1 MLWRPATNGHGA
13 APDGSGRRV
22 ITIAIDSTWGNPTN
36 ESIWNATN
44 AAIQEW
50 NDARDSNNNS
60 TGYYLKLDQTASPPD
75 IKITQGDVSGG
86 CAGTTVQGPP
96 YTTTLPSSIL
106 NNSSDEK
113 RGRIAHEFAHPLG
126 LTDNFDT
133 NCSSIMKGSDTQCH
147 RTDNH
152 VLPNDVAA
160 VNKNF
165 GPNRDQLCN
174 SASGNTHS
182 DPTPTPIVLACD
194 PTARQECYYLWTWT
208 WDEDSCTCYCDE
220 NLGCFTPVLVDVNG
234 NGFDMTDAAGGVNF
248 DMASNGVPARM
259 SWTAVGSDDAWLVL
273 DRNGDG
279 VVNNGAELFG
289 NATSQ
294 PTPPVGV
301 NKNGFNALAEY
312 DKAANGGNGDG
323 VISDADVVFASLRLW
338 QDVNHNGV
346 SEPTELHT
354 LQNLGLKILDLD
366 YSQSKRTD
374 EFGNKFRYRS
384 KVKDTHGAQVGRWAW
399 DVFLVTPH

>member
-1 MLWRPATNGHGA
+1 
-13 APDGSGRRV
+13 
-22 ITIAIDSTWGNPTN
+22 
-36 ESIWNATN
+36 
-44 AAIQEW
+44 
-50 NDARDSNNNS
+50 
-60 TGYYLKLDQTASPPD
+60 
-75 IKITQGDVSGG
+75 
-86 CAGTTVQGPP
+86 
-96 YTTTLPSSIL
+96 
-106 NNSSDEK
+106 
-113 RGRIAHEFAHPLG
+113 
-126 LTDNFDT
+126 
-133 NCSSIMKGSDTQCH
+133 
-147 RTDNH
+147 
-152 VLPNDVAA
+152 
-160 VNKNF
+160 
-165 GPNRDQLCN
+165 
-174 SASGNTHS
+174 
-182 DPTPTPIVLACD
+182 
-194 PTARQECYYLWTWT
+194 
-208 WDEDSCTCYCDE
+208 
-220 NLGCFTPVLVDVNG
+220 VDVNG

-248 DMASNGVPARM
+248 DMASNGVPARI

-374 EFGNKFRYRS
+374 EFGNKFRHRS